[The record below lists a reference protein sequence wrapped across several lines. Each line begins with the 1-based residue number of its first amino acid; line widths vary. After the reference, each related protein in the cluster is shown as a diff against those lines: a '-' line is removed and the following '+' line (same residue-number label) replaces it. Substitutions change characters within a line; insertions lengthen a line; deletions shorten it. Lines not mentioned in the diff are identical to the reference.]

1 MRILAGTSG
10 YSYAPWKGSFYPE
23 KLPAAKMLGYY
34 ATRLPTVEINNTF
47 YRMPR
52 PEMLAKWAEEVPPEF
67 QFVLKAPQRITH
79 QLRLAPES
87 ADAVKN
93 LAETA
98 RVLGARL
105 GPVLFQLPPFSK
117 QDLPKLQAF
126 LAILR
131 EQAPGLRAAFE
142 FRHVSWFEP
151 AVFQALREAGA
162 ALCVAEDEKL
172 VTPLEATADWGYL
185 RLRRQDYGDAAVA
198 DWAAR
203 IQTQPWREAYVFFKH
218 EDEGVGPKL
227 AGKMLELLGGGGPVQ
242 DPARSEM

>member
-1 MRILAGTSG
+1 MRILTGTSG

-23 KLPAAKMLGYY
+23 KLPAAKMLAYY

-67 QFVLKAPQRITH
+67 QFALKAPQRITH

-87 ADAVKN
+87 ADAVKS

-126 LAILR
+126 LGILR
-131 EQAPGLRAAFE
+131 EQAPALRPAFE
-142 FRHVSWFEP
+142 FRHTSWFEP
-151 AVFQALREAGA
+151 GVFQALREAGA

-185 RLRRQDYGDAAVA
+185 RLRRQDYTDAAVA
-198 DWAAR
+198 EWAGR
-203 IQTQPWREAYVFFKH
+203 IQAQPWREAYVFFKH
-218 EDEGVGPKL
+218 EDEGVGPRL
-227 AGKMLELLGGGGPVQ
+227 AGQLQQLITGGSPVQ

>member
-1 MRILAGTSG
+1 MRILTGTSG

-23 KLPAAKMLGYY
+23 KLPAAKMLAYY

-67 QFVLKAPQRITH
+67 QFALKAPQRITH

-87 ADAVKN
+87 ADAVKS

-98 RVLGARL
+98 KVLGARL

-126 LAILR
+126 LGILR
-131 EQAPGLRAAFE
+131 EQAPALRPAFE
-142 FRHVSWFEP
+142 FRHTSWFEP
-151 AVFQALREAGA
+151 GVFQALREAGA

-172 VTPLEATADWGYL
+172 VTPLEVTADWGYL
-185 RLRRQDYGDAAVA
+185 RLRRQDYTEAAVA
-198 DWAAR
+198 EWAGR
-203 IQTQPWREAYVFFKH
+203 IQAQPWREAYVFFKH
-218 EDEGVGPKL
+218 EDEGVGPRL
-227 AGKMLELLGGGGPVQ
+227 AAQLQQLIPGGSPVQ

>member
-1 MRILAGTSG
+1 MPFYVGTSG
-10 YSYAPWKGSFYPE
+10 YAFKEWKGTFYP
-23 KLPAAKMLGYY
+23 AKFPDKDLLGYY
-34 ATRLPTVEINNTF
+34 AGRFPTVEINNTF

-52 PEMLAKWAEEVPPEF
+52 SEMLAKWAEEVPPEF

-93 LAETA
+93 LADTA

-126 LAILR
+126 LGILR

-151 AVFQALREAGA
+151 EVFQALREAGA

-227 AGKMLELLGGGGPVQ
+227 AGKMLELLGGGASVQ
-242 DPARSEM
+242 DPGRSEM